1 MLKRIK
7 IVTSLLLVLALFGL
21 LQLTS
26 GGLFFNSLKNDK
38 ENFTVLQTIRQQQS
52 ALNATWVELLQTR
65 NTLNRAGIR
74 WMMDQ
79 SNIGSGATVAELMQ
93 GATNTLKLTEKNWAQ
108 YEALPRDPRQSEAA
122 FLEIKRT
129 YDIYHGAL
137 AELIQLLGA
146 GKINEFFDQPTQTIR
161 TLLRSSTWP
170 ICSKTIV
177 CTILL
182 LRITTVPT
190 TRRCGYWS
198 VC

>member
-108 YEALPRDPRQSEAA
+108 YESLPRDPRQSEAA

-146 GKINEFFDQPTQTIR
+146 GKINEFLINRLKAIR